1 MYGFFLINLHA
12 YICNIYFLQY
22 HVMFKPVIDELWEL
36 EAIQKFNK
44 NSICPVP
51 SPKTPHMIQ
60 TLAHCWCDADANAS
74 FSQGKLNPS
83 YVVEV
88 YIHPWDPSD
97 KRNQQLFKVFD
108 TTQNPPKFII
118 FGSHHDQWSAS
129 KKHTLILTRHLF
141 FVSG

>member
-1 MYGFFLINLHA
+1 M
-12 YICNIYFLQY
+12 FLQY

-44 NSICPVP
+44 SCICPVP

-83 YVVEV
+83 YVVEI

-97 KRNQQLFKVFD
+97 ARNQELFKVFHIV
-108 TTQNPPKFII
+108 Q
-118 FGSHHDQWSAS
+118 
-129 KKHTLILTRHLF
+129 KKKCTCNY
-141 FVSG
+141 

>member
-1 MYGFFLINLHA
+1 MYLHA

-36 EAIQKFNK
+36 DAIQKFNK

-83 YVVEV
+83 YVVEI
-88 YIHPWDPSD
+88 YIHPWDPLD
-97 KRNQQLFKVFD
+97 ARNRKLFKVFHIND
-108 TTQNPPKFII
+108 IMHKKESAPDCFKKARVNFCLR
-118 FGSHHDQWSAS
+118 SH
-129 KKHTLILTRHLF
+129 I
-141 FVSG
+141 